1 MSPEKLFFVKGDPF
15 WFPLWQENL
24 DSVNLIFSEL
34 LISWEIFIE
43 NLGNRKEL

>member
-1 MSPEKLFFVKGDPF
+1 MSPEKLFFVKKGS
-15 WFPLWQENL
+15 LLVSQGQENS

-34 LISWEIFIE
+34 LISWEIFIQ